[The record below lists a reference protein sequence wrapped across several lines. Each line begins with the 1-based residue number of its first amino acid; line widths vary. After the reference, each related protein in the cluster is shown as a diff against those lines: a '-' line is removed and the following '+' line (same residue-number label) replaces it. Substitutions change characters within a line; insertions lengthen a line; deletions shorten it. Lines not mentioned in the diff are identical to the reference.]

1 MRLKTLKANR
11 KRMKEEFDFQS
22 KIGQI
27 GKTGLSRVAFTTPF
41 IKVRNYAKSLMS
53 KAGMQTRIDAFGN
66 LYGRK
71 EGKYKNMSTVML
83 GSHLDSQNP
92 GGRYD
97 GPAGVLT
104 ALEAVRILDENKM
117 ENEHPI
123 EVVAF
128 VGEESS
134 CGMTVFGSSAATGV
148 IGVKEMKNTLHP
160 PTGKSLYEIVNKTG
174 GNTSKISSS
183 ILQKKS
189 IKSFLELHIEQGPLL
204 ETNKVSIGVVDL
216 VVGYIR
222 GQIIF
227 KGVSAHSGGQPMPY
241 RRDSSMAAAE
251 FMLEMESIVKNAP
264 ESQRLTITF
273 GEIKARP
280 GWISIVPGETEI
292 SFDLRGKNDG
302 ILKRILERMRK
313 KLLEIKQKRN
323 VTGIMKDV
331 LKLPVCPTSKKI
343 QSILTRA
350 SKAAG
355 FRSLKLSSGGVHD
368 ACRMAKLCPMGMIFI
383 PSVKGLSHTPEE
395 FTHFGDML
403 KGAEVTALA
412 LSELSKKSVKI

>member
-1 MRLKTLKANR
+1 MKKNPLKANR
-11 KRMKEEFDFQS
+11 KRMKEEFDSQS
-22 KIGQI
+22 KIGQV
-27 GKTGLSRVAFTTPF
+27 GKTGLSRVAFTPSF
-41 IKVRNYAKSLMS
+41 IKVRKYAESLMS
-53 KAGMQTRIDAFGN
+53 KAGMKTRVDAFGN

-71 EGKYKNMSTVML
+71 EGKHKNLPAVMI

-104 ALEAVRILDENKM
+104 ALEAVRILNENKI
-117 ENEHPI
+117 ENDHPI

-128 VGEESS
+128 AGEESS

-148 IGVKEMKNTLHP
+148 IGIKEMKKTTHP
-160 PTGKSLYEIVNKTG
+160 PTGKSLYEIVNQTG
-174 GNTSKISSS
+174 GNTSKIKTS
-183 ILQKKS
+183 ILQRKS
-189 IKSFLELHIEQGPLL
+189 IKSFLELHIEQGPIL
-204 ETNKVSIGVVDL
+204 ESSAVSIGVVDL

-251 FMLEMESIVKNAP
+251 FMLEIESITKCAP

-273 GEIKARP
+273 GEINARP

-292 SFDLRGKNDG
+292 SFDLRGKNDKV
-302 ILKRILERMRK
+302 LRRVLERMRK
-313 KLLEIKQKRN
+313 KLFQIKQKRK
-323 VTGIMKDV
+323 VSGIMRDV
-331 LKLPVCPTSKKI
+331 LRLPVCPTSKKI
-343 QSILTRA
+343 QSILTGA
-350 SKAAG
+350 SKTAG
-355 FRSLKLSSGGVHD
+355 FTSLKLSSGGVHD
-368 ACRMAKLCPMGMIFI
+368 ACRMEKLCPMGMIFI

-395 FTHFGDML
+395 FTHFSDL
-403 KGAEVTALA
+403 VKGAEVTALA
-412 LSELSKKSVKI
+412 LVELTKKTTIL